1 MLVSQSG
8 PPLSESLP
16 VLVSQSG
23 TPLSESLP
31 VLVSQSGSRVAAGV
45 GVPRHCRSRCRCWC
59 PSRDRHCRSRCRC
72 WCPSRGRHCRS
83 RCRCWC
89 PSRGRHCRSRCRF
102 SAPATGNRRRQH
114 GDERQGES
122 YVGACQ
128 LQFELPS
135 TATQHIPSLQ
145 NATTGSGATQGH
157 QDLFVVRWYK
167 EMPSWAKTSER

>member
-31 VLVSQSGSRVAAGV
+31 VLVSQSGTPLSESLPVL
-45 GVPRHCRSRCRCWC
+45 VPQSG
-59 PSRDRHCRSRCRC
+59 PPLSESL
-72 WCPSRGRHCRS
+72 PVLVSQSGTPLS
-83 RCRCWC
+83 ESL
-89 PSRGRHCRSRCRF
+89 PVLVSQRHCRSRCRF